1 MPYSSPPS
9 PPRIPSYNSSPAI
22 IQSSHEQQQQ
32 QQSNDDTSLQQV
44 DATHSI
50 PQEQG
55 DKPYIIIHS
64 HDYLNHS
71 HGRIHFISGLVKITF
86 MTSIALLALYVTAY
100 FVKSLKYD
108 VSNKIVAYETG
119 NPLSSIKAQFG

>member
-1 MPYSSPPS
+1 
-9 PPRIPSYNSSPAI
+9 
-22 IQSSHEQQQQ
+22 
-32 QQSNDDTSLQQV
+32 
-44 DATHSI
+44 
-50 PQEQG
+50 
-55 DKPYIIIHS
+55 
-64 HDYLNHS
+64 
-71 HGRIHFISGLVKITF
+71 